1 MTTDN
6 KYTGDHQHRAGVGGV
21 SSQRV
26 ASKEFEG
33 VNPTPLSIEVMKDVS
48 TGAEVHLSG
57 LPPDSFFN
65 QTANEIENTDT
76 ITAVIT
82 GVQAVLKRAIGIDK
96 VFVENIDNLKRVLKV
111 RGASYIQYPRTSIS
125 FDTLDVPTEELHGGV
140 AMKHHGMVTPVRGIA
155 QRRVDRMRWIPQK
168 ITLRVLHIDSD
179 YLRVLRKSQQYLMF
193 SGMRSFNLEVKFA
206 NGVTHRL
213 HIDAN
218 MSATVGAIEF
228 DGSPDPGSS
237 TLEFSMDIG
246 TNVISII
253 ADEPV
258 ETVDFDAGFTDTGES
273 YAPEAKISTEPQIT
287 PAQALERLLQDAD
300 AVDALYPPF
309 VKRTI

>member
-21 SSQRV
+21 SSQRI

-140 AMKHHGMVTPVRGIA
+140 AMKHHGMVTPVRESRSGG
-155 QRRVDRMRWIPQK
+155 WIVCAGF
-168 ITLRVLHIDSD
+168 R
-179 YLRVLRKSQQYLMF
+179 RKSRCVFCTLI
-193 SGMRSFNLEVKFA
+193 LI
-206 NGVTHRL
+206 TC
-213 HIDAN
+213 
-218 MSATVGAIEF
+218 EF
-228 DGSPDPGSS
+228 YVRVSS
-237 TLEFSMDIG
+237 T
-246 TNVISII
+246 
-253 ADEPV
+253 
-258 ETVDFDAGFTDTGES
+258 
-273 YAPEAKISTEPQIT
+273 
-287 PAQALERLLQDAD
+287 
-300 AVDALYPPF
+300 
-309 VKRTI
+309 

>member
-1 MTTDN
+1 
-6 KYTGDHQHRAGVGGV
+6 
-21 SSQRV
+21 
-26 ASKEFEG
+26 
-33 VNPTPLSIEVMKDVS
+33 
-48 TGAEVHLSG
+48 
-57 LPPDSFFN
+57 
-65 QTANEIENTDT
+65 
-76 ITAVIT
+76 
-82 GVQAVLKRAIGIDK
+82 
-96 VFVENIDNLKRVLKV
+96 
-111 RGASYIQYPRTSIS
+111 
-125 FDTLDVPTEELHGGV
+125 
-140 AMKHHGMVTPVRGIA
+140 
-155 QRRVDRMRWIPQK
+155 
-168 ITLRVLHIDSD
+168 
-179 YLRVLRKSQQYLMF
+179 
-193 SGMRSFNLEVKFA
+193 
-206 NGVTHRL
+206 
-213 HIDAN
+213 

-253 ADEPV
+253 ADEPL